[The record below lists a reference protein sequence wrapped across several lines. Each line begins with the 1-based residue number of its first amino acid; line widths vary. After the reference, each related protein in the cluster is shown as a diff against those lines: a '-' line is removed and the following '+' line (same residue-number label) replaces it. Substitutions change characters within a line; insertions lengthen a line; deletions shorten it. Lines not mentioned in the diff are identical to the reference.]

1 MIVGFGIDLCNI
13 GRIAKAIERHHGCF
27 EKRVFTEQEWDYC
40 RGRASPAQHFA
51 ARFAAK
57 EALFKA
63 LGGPSGLSW
72 HDLEVICDGDGRPR
86 IRLSGAARDAARRRG
101 ARRFHISLTH
111 ERDTAAAM
119 VIAEGDEVSEQA
131 SAAR

>member
-13 GRIAKAIERHHGCF
+13 GRIARAIDRHQGGF
-27 EKRVFTEQEWDYC
+27 EKRLFTEQERDYC

-72 HDLEVICDGDGRPR
+72 HELEVVSDEHGSPR
-86 IRLSGAARDAARRRG
+86 IRLSGAAREAARRRG
-101 ARRFHISLTH
+101 ARQFHVSLTH
-111 ERDTAAAM
+111 EKDTAAAL
-119 VIAEGDEVSEQA
+119 VIAEGDEPRAHAEP
-131 SAAR
+131 